1 MFRKLCL
8 STAALLAAALCM
20 GGTAHAADD
29 PSASTQQKQLQP
41 LVQPSVVYESITF
54 KGFVWDKFNKEY
66 VGQDSR
72 EGGSSNAR
80 QFTVPLQC
88 TGYVVNPAGW
98 IATAGHCVDSADGK
112 EQVTR
117 AAIRWRM
124 QQGFYKP
131 QYSEDDLYRL
141 LDFRVNTF
149 DAQEKLHRNTV
160 TRDIVVS
167 WSAAV
172 SGVQLA
178 KSKPAFVRA
187 FHKHDAGDAALLK
200 VDESDLNAIPLGD
213 SSKVEINDE
222 VFAIGYPAVID
233 NYTDA
238 DLTPT
243 FDSGTISSRKT
254 VAHGLLP
261 VLQMNADLSGG
272 MSGGPTV
279 TADGDVIGTNVSHF
293 PGEAFNYS
301 IPIDQVKELMDSTG
315 VKNELSDTTKKY
327 RAGIS
332 AYYAKDRASAIKNLK
347 AVVDEQPGNGFAS
360 DFLKD
365 AKALPKPKPKDNGS
379 SALLFVGL
387 GVLLLLL
394 IVGGVLALVLS
405 RRSKSPKPMA
415 GPATA
420 PGAPGG
426 PGMVPGPMGGPAP
439 PYSAPAPGAPVAP
452 MGAPTGPAAPAAPAA
467 PVGGGVP
474 TAPTG
479 YPAAP
484 PVGDAPTGEPMAP
497 VGFGSGAAPQGGP
510 VPPAPMSPNGRADAP
525 GEPGVGSAEQT
536 APVPATTAVSE
547 GGPVGHHFCGNC
559 GAKALENTKFCG
571 ECGAHL

>member
-8 STAALLAAALCM
+8 SAAALLAASLCAS
-20 GGTAHAADD
+20 GSAQAADD
-29 PSASTQQKQLQP
+29 PNASTQQKQLQP

-54 KGFVWDKFNKEY
+54 KGYVWDKFNKEY

-72 EGGSSNAR
+72 EGGSSNAK
-80 QFTVPLQC
+80 QFSVPLQC

-124 QQGFYKP
+124 QQGFYKA

-187 FHKHDAGDAALLK
+187 FRKHDAGDAALLK

-213 SSKVEINDE
+213 SGKVEINDQ

-254 VAHGLLP
+254 VARGLLP

-315 VKNELSDTTKKY
+315 VDNELSDTTKKY
-327 RAGIS
+327 RAGIT
-332 AYYAKDRASAIKNLK
+332 AYYDKDRTTAIKNLK
-347 AVVDEQPGNGFAS
+347 AVVDEQPGNGFAA

-365 AKALPKPKPKDNGS
+365 AKALPKPKPKDTGS
-379 SALLFVGL
+379 STLLFVGL

-394 IVGGVLALVLS
+394 IVGGVLALLLT
-405 RRSKSPKPMA
+405 RRSKGPKPMA
-415 GPATA
+415 GPGAA
-420 PGAPGG
+420 PVAGPGG
-426 PGMVPGPMGGPAP
+426 PGVAPGPMGGPAP
-439 PYSAPAPGAPVAP
+439 PYSAPAPGAPA
-452 MGAPTGPAAPAAPAA
+452 APTGAPVGTPPAPAAPA
-467 PVGGGVP
+467 GGVP

-484 PVGDAPTGEPMAP
+484 PAGDAPTGEPLAP
-497 VGFGSGAAPQGGP
+497 VGAEAGSAPQGGL
-510 VPPAPMSPNGRADAP
+510 VPPAPLSPNGRADAP
-525 GEPGVGSAEQT
+525 AEPVAGAEQT
-536 APVPATTAVSE
+536 APMSATTAVSE
-547 GGPVGHHFCGNC
+547 GASVGHHFCTNC
-559 GAKALENTKFCG
+559 GAKAADGVKFCG